1 MTTLLQTKLLA
12 RVAREH
18 NLATKHYRSAFESY
32 AIGERS
38 TADKERRLAR
48 HHVLKA
54 RSLENSLV
62 PGIHFDNDVRCAPSP
77 PAGSR
82 PEIDPSPEAIRE

>member
-18 NLATKHYRSAFESY
+18 NLATKHYRSAFECY
-32 AIGERS
+32 AIGKRS

-54 RSLENSLV
+54 RSLEHDLI
-62 PGIHFDNDVRCAPSP
+62 PGIHFDDDVKVCAQPT
-77 PAGSR
+77 GR
-82 PEIDPSPEAIRE
+82 PMS